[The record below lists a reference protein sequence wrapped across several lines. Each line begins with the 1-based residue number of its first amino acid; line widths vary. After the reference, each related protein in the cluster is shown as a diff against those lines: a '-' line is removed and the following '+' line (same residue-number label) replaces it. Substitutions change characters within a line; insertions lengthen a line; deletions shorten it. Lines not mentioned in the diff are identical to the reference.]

1 MLFFFFFSDRFNAL
15 TLFLQVLG
23 GLRDLDA
30 HNANLA
36 AGLEH
41 EAAECLEKCLR
52 ENGHPEAKRLCSKLR
67 IPFGKEG
74 GTLEV
79 DGCVVADNCFTL
91 LEVKNCLNEA
101 AATQLQR
108 RLDIIR

>member
-1 MLFFFFFSDRFNAL
+1 MILNALILFFF
-15 TLFLQVLG
+15 QVSG
-23 GLRDLDA
+23 GLRELDA

-67 IPFGKEG
+67 IPFGTGG

-79 DGCVVADNCFTL
+79 DGCVVADDCVTL

>member
-1 MLFFFFFSDRFNAL
+1 MLK
-15 TLFLQVLG
+15 

-36 AGLEH
+36 TGLEH
-41 EAAECLEKCLR
+41 EATECMEKHMR
-52 ENGHPEAKRLCSKLR
+52 ENGHPEAKRLCSKVN
-67 IPFGKEG
+67 IPFGVG

-79 DGCVVADNCFTL
+79 DGLVVADNCVTV
-91 LEVKNCLNEA
+91 LEVKNALNEA

-108 RLDIIR
+108 RLDIIW